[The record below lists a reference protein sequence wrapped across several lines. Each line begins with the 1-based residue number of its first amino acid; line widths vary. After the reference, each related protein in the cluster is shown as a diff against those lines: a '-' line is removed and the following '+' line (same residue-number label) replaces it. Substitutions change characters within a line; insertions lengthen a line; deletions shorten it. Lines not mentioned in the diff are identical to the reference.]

1 MKQLGTSPIKVLI
14 VDDIAETR
22 ENLRKLLSFD
32 GGFVVIGEAANG
44 MEAVALTKRL
54 RPDIVLMD
62 INMPV
67 MDGIEATRII
77 SVEAP
82 MSTVVILSVQG
93 EQEYL
98 REAMAAGA
106 RNYLVKP
113 FSVDELINTIR
124 KTHDL
129 ETQRRARIMPI
140 VAPQRK
146 LGQIITV
153 FSTKG
158 GVGKTTIATNLAA
171 ELSKK
176 PNYSVVLVDLDLQF
190 GDIAI
195 MLDTVPIRTIADIAR
210 EEEVDSEIVEACL
223 FTHDTGIRMLP
234 SPLRPEQAEIVT
246 GRHVEAILCLLAESF
261 DFIVIDLPQGLGDVS
276 LTAMDAADTICLVT
290 SLELPAI
297 KNASICLE
305 IMDALGYEEDKVKLV
320 VNRSSREIGVDINEM
335 EKTLKRTVDIHIP
348 SDGRLVVQS
357 VNKGVPFVIS
367 NPNARV
373 SLAVKDLAK
382 AVDPHSKE
390 DRAERGSRSRESSS
404 PSRRIASVFAGIF
417 SFSYPVER
425 REVDVS

>member
-1 MKQLGTSPIKVLI
+1 VKQVKTSPIKILI
-14 VDDIAETR
+14 ADDIAETR

-32 GGFVVIGEAANG
+32 GDFSVIGEAANG
-44 MEAVALTKRL
+44 LEAVTLAKRL
-54 RPDIVLMD
+54 KPDIVLMD
-62 INMPV
+62 INMPI
-67 MDGIEATRII
+67 MDGIEATRVIT
-77 SVEAP
+77 VEAP

-113 FSVDELINTIR
+113 FSVDELINTIS
-124 KTHDL
+124 KTHEL
-129 ETQRRARIMPI
+129 ESERRARIMPM

-146 LGQIITV
+146 LGRIVTV

-176 PNYSVVLVDLDLQF
+176 ANRSVVLVDLDLQF

-195 MLDTVPIRTIADIAR
+195 MLDTVPVRTIADIAR

-223 FTHDTGIRMLP
+223 FTHDTGIRVLP

-246 GRHVEAILCLLAESF
+246 GRHVEAILSLLAESF

-276 LTAMDAADTICLVT
+276 LTAMDAADVVCLIT

-305 IMDALGYEEDKVKLV
+305 IMDALGYDNDKVKLV
-320 VNRSSREIGVDINEM
+320 VNRPSRESSLDISEV
-335 EKTLKRTVDIHIP
+335 EKTLKRTVNISIP
-348 SDGRLVVQS
+348 NEGRLVTDS
-357 VNKGVPFVIS
+357 VNTGVPFALS
-367 NPNARV
+367 NPNAKI
-373 SLAVKDLAK
+373 SLAVKDLAR
-382 AVDPHSKE
+382 AVDPQSKGE
-390 DRAERGSRSRESSS
+390 RAERGGAGRENAS
-404 PSRRIASVFAGIF
+404 PRRRIASVFAGIF
-417 SFSYPVER
+417 GFFIHG
-425 REVDVS
+425 

>member
-1 MKQLGTSPIKVLI
+1 MGTSPIKILI
-14 VDDIAETR
+14 VDDIGETR

-32 GGFVVIGEAANG
+32 CGFLVIGEASNG
-44 MEAVALTKRL
+44 KEAVALTKRL
-54 RPDIVLMD
+54 KPDIVLMD

-77 SVEAP
+77 TVEAP

-129 ETQRRARIMPI
+129 EVQRRARIMPI

-146 LGQIITV
+146 LGRVVTV

-171 ELSKK
+171 ELAKRS
-176 PNYSVVLVDLDLQF
+176 NRSVVLVDLDLQF

-195 MLDTVPIRTIADIAR
+195 MLDTVPVRTIADIAR

-223 FTHDTGIRMLP
+223 FTHDTGIRVLP
-234 SPLRPEQAEIVT
+234 SPLRPEQSEIVT
-246 GRHVEAILCLLAESF
+246 GRHVEAILGLLAESF
-261 DFIVIDLPQGLGDVS
+261 DFIVIDLPQGLADIS
-276 LTAMDAADTICLVT
+276 LTAMDAADIIFLIT

-297 KNASICLE
+297 KNAGICLE
-305 IMDALGYEEDKVKLV
+305 IMDALGYEDDKVKLV
-320 VNRSSREIGVDINEM
+320 VNRSSKEIGVDIGEM
-335 EKTLKRTVDIHIP
+335 ENALKRTVDIHIP

-357 VNKGVPFVIS
+357 VNKGVPFVLS
-367 NPNARV
+367 NPTAKV
-373 SLAVKDLAK
+373 SLAIKDLARI
-382 AVDPHSKE
+382 VDHQSGG
-390 DRAERGSRSRESSS
+390 ERTEKGGPYCEGIS
-404 PSRRIASVFAGIF
+404 PRRRIAGMFAGIF
-417 SFSYPVER
+417 SFFIHG
-425 REVDVS
+425 

>member
-1 MKQLGTSPIKVLI
+1 MGTSPIKVLI
-14 VDDIAETR
+14 VDDIGETR

-54 RPDIVLMD
+54 KPDIVLMD

-77 SVEAP
+77 TVEAP

-129 ETQRRARIMPI
+129 EAQRRARIMPI

-146 LGQIITV
+146 MGRIITV

-171 ELSKK
+171 ELSKR
-176 PNYSVVLVDLDLQF
+176 PNRSVVLVDLDLQF

-195 MLDTVPIRTIADIAR
+195 MLDTVPVRTIADIAR
-210 EEEVDSEIVEACL
+210 EEEIDSEIVEACL
-223 FTHDTGIRMLP
+223 FTHDSGIRVLP

-246 GRHVEAILCLLAESF
+246 GRHVEAILGLLAESF

-276 LTAMDAADTICLVT
+276 LTAMDAADIVFLIT

-305 IMDALGYEEDKVKLV
+305 IMDALGYEDNKVKLA
-320 VNRSSREIGVDINEM
+320 VNRSSREIGVDIGEM

-357 VNKGVPFVIS
+357 VNKGVPFVLS
-367 NPNARV
+367 NPTAKV
-373 SLAVKDLAK
+373 SLAIKDLARV
-382 AVDPHSKE
+382 VDPQSGGE
-390 DRAERGSRSRESSS
+390 RAERGGPHRESIS
-404 PSRRIASVFAGIF
+404 PSKRIAGVFAGIF
-417 SFSYPVER
+417 SFFIHG
-425 REVDVS
+425 